1 MSAPLQS
8 QAESDTIIAFCLCV
22 ARASVS
28 LKRLCWNKNLNCIS
42 NKSHLWLA
50 IILTYTIRLQKFLA
64 EVLQRKQE
72 IRRCFVFPP
81 HVSSA
86 SALPCE
92 IENREDGALVH
103 CACNTLSNFCSA
115 LDFVYSE
122 PCFQQPRAERID
134 YKIYGVIQQLE
145 YESWVKKI
153 EEIKQLVEFSKCT
166 NTAFEWKM
174 QSSCLPVLP
183 GNAEGYVIWV
193 GIQ

>member
-1 MSAPLQS
+1 MSASLQS

-103 CACNTLSNFCSA
+103 CACNTLSNFWLRLSRTMLPTA
-115 LDFVYSE
+115 SSRTHWLQDLWS
-122 PCFQQPRAERID
+122 
-134 YKIYGVIQQLE
+134 
-145 YESWVKKI
+145 
-153 EEIKQLVEFSKCT
+153 
-166 NTAFEWKM
+166 NTA
-174 QSSCLPVLP
+174 
-183 GNAEGYVIWV
+183 AWV
-193 GIQ
+193 WVVSQKDWRNQAAGWIQ